1 VSLEELGQQGELDP
15 LLNPLT
21 LPVLHEPALQ
31 LSSQQ
36 ILERRP
42 DLAES
47 VFPILMQRNPN
58 FTLKQMMVVVKI
70 PPDQQQ
76 SSADRCRRSGC
87 GLLPMQAMSRRC
99 NIPFRLKRRL
109 KR

>member
-47 VFPILMQRNPN
+47 VSL
-58 FTLKQMMVVVKI
+58 
-70 PPDQQQ
+70 
-76 SSADRCRRSGC
+76 S
-87 GLLPMQAMSRRC
+87 
-99 NIPFRLKRRL
+99 
-109 KR
+109 